1 MVKSILI
8 FLFVIIVAS
17 SCSNR
22 AMPCPSVK
30 STGDPNMAMVEG
42 KDGAP
47 ISTYSVKLDKNGRVK
62 KKKFKRMHQK

>member
-1 MVKSILI
+1 MLKYLISIAILS
-8 FLFVIIVAS
+8 LFAT

-22 AMPCPSVK
+22 AMPCPSLK

-47 ISTYSVKLDKNGRVK
+47 VSTYSVKLDKNGRVK